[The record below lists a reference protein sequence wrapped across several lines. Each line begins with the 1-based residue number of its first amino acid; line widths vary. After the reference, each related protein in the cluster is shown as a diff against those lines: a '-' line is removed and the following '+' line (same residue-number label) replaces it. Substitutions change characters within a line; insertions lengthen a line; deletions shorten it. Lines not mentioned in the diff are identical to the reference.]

1 LKKWNL
7 IDESLTPAGKAITL
21 WEHDGSYAIR
31 VGAEELMSTRQHA
44 SEEKLAELACAGV
57 KEKRRARVLVGGLG
71 FGFTLRAVLAA
82 VAKDTE
88 VVVAELLGAV
98 VKWNRDPALPLGST
112 ALADRRVNVVEHD
125 VVGVIGSVRG
135 HFDCVILDVD
145 NGPVAL
151 TAQGNAMLYSDDG
164 ISMIRASLRPGGCA
178 AFWSAGSSGR
188 FEKTLTRGGFTVTV
202 ERVGS
207 HRIFL
212 ARR

>member
-7 IDESLTPAGKAITL
+7 VDESLTPDGKAISL

-44 SEEKLAELACAGV
+44 SEEKMAELACAGV

-98 VKWNRDPALPLGST
+98 VAWNRDPALPLAGA
-112 ALADRRVNVVEHD
+112 ALADRRVNVVERD
-125 VVGVIGSVRG
+125 VAEVIRSVRG
-135 HFDCVILDVD
+135 HFDSVILDVD

-151 TAQGNAMLYSDDG
+151 TTPANSALYGDDG
-164 ISMIRASLRPGGCA
+164 VALIRLSLRPGGCA
-178 AFWSAGSSGR
+178 AFWSAGSDVR
-188 FEKTLTRGGFTVTV
+188 FAKTLTRAGFAVTV